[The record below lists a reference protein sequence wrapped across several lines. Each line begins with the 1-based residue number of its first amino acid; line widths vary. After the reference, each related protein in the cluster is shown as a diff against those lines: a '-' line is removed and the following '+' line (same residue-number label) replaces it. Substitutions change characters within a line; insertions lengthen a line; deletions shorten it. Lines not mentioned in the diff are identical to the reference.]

1 MDDEQDD
8 VIYGD
13 LRIYWDG
20 TTAEAL
26 RSGVDGPY
34 TRLADRLC
42 GLNGRLY
49 K

>member
-1 MDDEQDD
+1 MDDEDII
-8 VIYGD
+8 VGD
-13 LRIYWDG
+13 GWTYNDG

-49 K
+49 E